1 VSPGVLGCG
10 GSKVAEPFEP
20 FSEKGGTQ
28 LIGKLV
34 GKLVETEMV
43 QPTPQLEMEA
53 PRHLR
58 LCESPAV
65 AELEAGREPG
75 PVPEPSVALHVAPPP
90 LTFEALFSQHARF
103 VAQVALRVIGRD
115 DEVDD
120 VVQEVFLCA
129 LRDLGKLQNPAAVRG
144 WLKTI
149 TVRKAYRLLR
159 RRRLRAWFGLDDR
172 ATVGALACRGPSLE
186 ELPAPGCSPEERA
199 LLLRVYR
206 LLDQLPAAE
215 RLAWTLRYLDGEQ
228 VESVATLCGCSLAT
242 AKRRISAA
250 HSFVERML
258 KDA

>member
-1 VSPGVLGCG
+1 M
-10 GSKVAEPFEP
+10 
-20 FSEKGGTQ
+20 
-28 LIGKLV
+28 GK
-34 GKLVETEMV
+34 
-43 QPTPQLEMEA
+43 PTPQLEVEA
-53 PRHLR
+53 RRHLR
-58 LCESPAV
+58 LCEEPPVAESGAAVHLEPPIPLPTQLPTSLGLAV
-65 AELEAGREPG
+65 AE
-75 PVPEPSVALHVAPPP
+75 PP
-90 LTFEALFSQHARF
+90 LTFEALFSQHAQF
-103 VAQVALRVIGRD
+103 VAQVALRVLGRD

-129 LRDLGKLQNPAAVRG
+129 LRDLGKLQKPAAVRG

-172 ATVGALACRGPSLE
+172 QAMSALHSGSSRCASLD

-199 LLLRVYR
+199 TLLRLYR
-206 LLDQLPAAE
+206 LLDELPAAE

-228 VESVATLCGCSLAT
+228 VESVATMCGCSLAT

>member
-1 VSPGVLGCG
+1 M
-10 GSKVAEPFEP
+10 A
-20 FSEKGGTQ
+20 
-28 LIGKLV
+28 
-34 GKLVETEMV
+34 
-43 QPTPQLEMEA
+43 QPTPQLDVEGR
-53 PRHLR
+53 RHLR

-65 AELEAGREPG
+65 ADDEAAVHVEP
-75 PVPEPSVALHVAPPP
+75 PTVPRPPLAAVAPP
-90 LTFEALFSQHARF
+90 LTFDALFSQHAQF

-172 ATVGALACRGPSLE
+172 AASGSAGCRGPTLE

-199 LLLRVYR
+199 TLLRVYR

-228 VESVATLCGCSLAT
+228 VESVAALCGCSMAT